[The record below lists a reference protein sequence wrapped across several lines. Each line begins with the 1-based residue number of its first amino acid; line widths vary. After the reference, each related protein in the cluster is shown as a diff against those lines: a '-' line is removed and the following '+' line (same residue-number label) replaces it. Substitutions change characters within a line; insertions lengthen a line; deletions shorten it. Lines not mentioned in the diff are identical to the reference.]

1 MPPKRTHRTSPS
13 GHKKTFQPL
22 DPNRAVRL
30 VMGALTIDR
39 LRHEVKVSNQRIHLT
54 PREFELLWALASHRG
69 RVFNREEL
77 LTRVWGKGIYVAPRT
92 VDVHMAKLRQKL
104 RSAETQSD
112 LVETIWGVGYRLW
125 IG

>member
-1 MPPKRTHRTSPS
+1 MDSEP
-13 GHKKTFQPL
+13 
-22 DPNRAVRL
+22 AVRL
-30 VMGALTIDR
+30 VIGTLAIDR
-39 LRHEVKVSNQRIHLT
+39 LRHEVKVSNQPIHLT

-77 LTRVWGKGIYVAPRT
+77 LTMVWGKGIYVMPRT

-104 RSAETQSD
+104 RAMETQCD
-112 LVETIWGVGYRLW
+112 LVETIWSVGYRLW